1 MGQVWVQL
9 WTAQV
14 PGSVQVEQSE
24 LEKVAGLESV
34 KAMVPML
41 VEVREKEWEMVPSVL
56 VKDSPLV
63 TVQEMELEKA
73 EAEALRSALVWE
85 KVKVQQLESVLH
97 SQTVTAKEKVQMS
110 ETEKELARQKGWG
123 WVLGLAEQSPE
134 QLQQEQ
140 QKLE

>member
-14 PGSVQVEQSE
+14 FGSVQVEQSE
-24 LEKVAGLESV
+24 LEKVQGLESL

-41 VEVREKEWEMVPSVL
+41 VEVREKEWEMVPTVL

-63 TVQEMELEKA
+63 TVQEMESAKA
-73 EAEALRSALVWE
+73 EVEALRSALVWE

-97 SQTVTAKEKVQMS
+97 SQTVTATEKFQMS

-123 WVLGLAEQSPE
+123 WVLGLE
-134 QLQQEQ
+134 
-140 QKLE
+140 

>member
-1 MGQVWVQL
+1 MARVWVQV

-24 LEKVAGLESV
+24 LAQVQGLESLR
-34 KAMVPML
+34 AMVPML

-63 TVQEMELEKA
+63 TVQEMETVKA

-85 KVKVQQLESVLH
+85 QVKVQQLESALAQRSV
-97 SQTVTAKEKVQMS
+97 QEKAQMS
-110 ETEKELARQKGWG
+110 ETAKESALSKGWG
-123 WVLGLAEQSPE
+123 WVLGSE
-134 QLQQEQ
+134 
-140 QKLE
+140 

>member
-1 MGQVWVQL
+1 MVWVQV

-24 LEKVAGLESV
+24 LAKVQGLENL

-63 TVQEMELEKA
+63 TVQEMETAKA

-85 KVKVQQLESVLH
+85 RVKVQQLESAL
-97 SQTVTAKEKVQMS
+97 QTVTVKEKVPMS
-110 ETEKELARQKGWG
+110 ETAKESALSKGWG
-123 WVLGLAEQSPE
+123 WVLGSAEQSPP

-140 QKLE
+140 HKPE

>member
-1 MGQVWVQL
+1 MVKVWVQV

-24 LEKVAGLESV
+24 LAKVQGLENL

-41 VEVREKEWEMVPSVL
+41 VEV
-56 VKDSPLV
+56 KDS
-63 TVQEMELEKA
+63 A

-85 KVKVQQLESVLH
+85 KVKVQQLESVLQ
-97 SQTVTAKEKVQMS
+97 SQTVTATEKVPMS
-110 ETEKELARQKGWG
+110 ETAKESALSKGWG
-123 WVLGLAEQSPE
+123 WVLESAEQPPQ

-140 QKLE
+140 HKPE

>member
-24 LEKVAGLESV
+24 LEKVQGLESL

-41 VEVREKEWEMVPSVL
+41 VEVREKEWEMVPTVL

-63 TVQEMELEKA
+63 TVQEMESAKA

-97 SQTVTAKEKVQMS
+97 SQTVTA
-110 ETEKELARQKGWG
+110 T
-123 WVLGLAEQSPE
+123 
-134 QLQQEQ
+134 
-140 QKLE
+140 

>member
-1 MGQVWVQL
+1 MGQVWVQV

-24 LEKVAGLESV
+24 LEKVQGLESL

-41 VEVREKEWEMVPSVL
+41 VEVREKEWEMVPTVL

-63 TVQEMELEKA
+63 TVQEMESAKA
-73 EAEALRSALVWE
+73 EVEALRSALVWE

-97 SQTVTAKEKVQMS
+97 SQTVTATEKFQMS

-123 WVLGLAEQSPE
+123 WVLGLE
-134 QLQQEQ
+134 
-140 QKLE
+140 

>member
-1 MGQVWVQL
+1 MAQVWVQV

-24 LEKVAGLESV
+24 LAKVQGLENL

-63 TVQEMELEKA
+63 TVQEMETAKA

-85 KVKVQQLESVLH
+85 KVKVQQLESAL
-97 SQTVTAKEKVQMS
+97 QTVTVKEKVPMS
-110 ETEKELARQKGWG
+110 ETAKESALSKGWG
-123 WVLGLAEQSPE
+123 WVLGSAEQSPP

-140 QKLE
+140 HKPE

>member
-1 MGQVWVQL
+1 MGQVWVQV

-24 LEKVAGLESV
+24 LAKVAGLGNL

-63 TVQEMELEKA
+63 TVQEMETAKA

-97 SQTVTAKEKVQMS
+97 SQTVTATEKVPMS

-123 WVLGLAEQSPE
+123 WVLGLESE
-134 QLQQEQ
+134 
-140 QKLE
+140 

>member
-24 LEKVAGLESV
+24 LEKVQGLESL

-41 VEVREKEWEMVPSVL
+41 VEVREKEWEMVPTVL

-63 TVQEMELEKA
+63 TVQEMESAKA
-73 EAEALRSALVWE
+73 EVEALRSALVWE

-97 SQTVTAKEKVQMS
+97 SQTVTATEKVPMS

-123 WVLGLAEQSPE
+123 WVLGLE
-134 QLQQEQ
+134 
-140 QKLE
+140 

>member
-1 MGQVWVQL
+1 MVKVWVQV

-14 PGSVQVEQSE
+14 LGSVEVEQSE
-24 LEKVAGLESV
+24 LEKVTGLESV

-41 VEVREKEWEMVPSVL
+41 VEVE
-56 VKDSPLV
+56 D
-63 TVQEMELEKA
+63 
-73 EAEALRSALVWE
+73 LRSQLVWE

-97 SQTVTAKEKVQMS
+97 SQTVTATEKVQMS

-123 WVLGLAEQSPE
+123 WVLGLAQQSPE